1 MCDIM
6 QVKEETNMNDLTT
19 IISTLGF
26 PIVSAVALFF
36 GCKYMLDN
44 QQKNTD
50 RMFDMYNQSNLDNR
64 EAIKAVTEAVN
75 KLCEKLDDFDRR
87 T

>member
-1 MCDIM
+1 
-6 QVKEETNMNDLTT
+6 MNEWVQ

-26 PIVSAVALFF
+26 PIVAAAALFF

-50 RMFDMYNQSNLDNR
+50 RMFEMYEKANTENR
-64 EAIKAVTEAVN
+64 EAIRVCTEALN
-75 KLCEKLDDFDRR
+75 KLTEKLDDI

>member
-1 MCDIM
+1 MDPTS
-6 QVKEETNMNDLTT
+6 VTS

-26 PIVSAVALFF
+26 PIAACIALFV

-50 RMFDMYNQSNLDNR
+50 RMFEMYDKANTENR
-64 EAIKAVTEAVN
+64 EAIKACTDAIN
-75 KLCEKLDDFDRR
+75 KLCEVLRDEK
-87 T
+87 

>member
-1 MCDIM
+1 
-6 QVKEETNMNDLTT
+6 MNEWVQ

-26 PIVSAVALFF
+26 PIVAAAALFF

-50 RMFDMYNQSNLDNR
+50 RMFEMYEKSYSENR
-64 EAIKAVTEAVN
+64 DAIRACTEALN
-75 KLCEKLDDFDRR
+75 KLTEKLNDI

>member
-1 MCDIM
+1 MSD
-6 QVKEETNMNDLTT
+6 VTT
-19 IISTLGF
+19 MISTLGF
-26 PIVSAVALFF
+26 PIMAAVAMFF

-50 RMFDMYNQSNLDNR
+50 RMFELYDKANNENR
-64 EAIKAVTEAVN
+64 EAIKACTEAIN
-75 KLCEKLDDFDRR
+75 KLCDKLEDI

>member
-1 MCDIM
+1 
-6 QVKEETNMNDLTT
+6 MNEWAQL
-19 IISTLGF
+19 ISTLGF
-26 PIVSAVALFF
+26 PIISAVALFF

-50 RMFDMYNQSNLDNR
+50 RMFEMYDKANNENR
-64 EAIKAVTEAVN
+64 DAIRACTEALN
-75 KLCEKLDDFDRR
+75 KLTEKLDDL

>member
-1 MCDIM
+1 
-6 QVKEETNMNDLTT
+6 MNDLTT

>member
-1 MCDIM
+1 
-6 QVKEETNMNDLTT
+6 MNDIVT

-26 PIVSAVALFF
+26 PICSAVALFF

-50 RMFDMYNQSNLDNR
+50 RMFEMYDKANTENR
-64 EAIKAVTEAVN
+64 EAIKACTEALN
-75 KLCEKLDDFDRR
+75 RLCDKLDDK
-87 T
+87 